1 MKNLNE
7 HVSKMRKLINSRHG
21 IIKPFLNEQEE
32 EEKVNF
38 EETNDLKE
46 DCEELKETLQD
57 LIDSLEKACASEDI
71 VDTLKRDFTFS
82 NGVESSIPMMNAI
95 LETINNPIGL

>member
-21 IIKPFLNEQEE
+21 VIKPFLNEQEE
-32 EEKVNF
+32 EDVNI

-46 DCEELKETLQD
+46 DCEDLKETLED
-57 LIDSLEKACASEDI
+57 LIDSLNRACNSEDI
-71 VDTLKRDFTFS
+71 VETLKRDFTFS
-82 NGVESSIPMMNAI
+82 NGIESAIPMMNAL
-95 LETINNPIGL
+95 LEKVNNPMGL

>member
-82 NGVESSIPMMNAI
+82 KQQIDSFKSSIGD
-95 LETINNPIGL
+95 TIRDTTKFY

>member
-32 EEKVNF
+32 EEEVNF
-38 EETNDLKE
+38 EKTNGLKE

-57 LIDSLEKACASEDI
+57 VIESLERACSSEDI
-71 VDTLKRDFTFS
+71 TDTLKRDFTFS
-82 NGVESSIPMMNAI
+82 NGVESSIPMMNAL
-95 LETINNPIGL
+95 LEKVNNPMGL